1 MRLVQLRANE
11 VCTRT
16 TKFGDRILITA
27 TGDLK
32 QGIKIWR
39 PLTDVVAQ
47 GIKENQFFTAA
58 VDSQGKYS
66 PVANP
71 EPQENY
77 TPNNSYSPLA
87 IVPKVSEPIETR
99 EVEPS
104 FDRHITALAAKI
116 ADCYR
121 ATKAELPELSEETI
135 QKLATS
141 VFIQL
146 AKDTYCRG
154 KG

>member
-11 VCTRT
+11 VTTRT
-16 TKFGDRILITA
+16 TKFGERLLIVA

-32 QGIKIWR
+32 EGIKIWR
-39 PLTDVVAQ
+39 PLTDAVAQ
-47 GIKENQFFTAA
+47 GIKPNQFFTAA

-66 PVANP
+66 PVATP
-71 EPQENY
+71 EPQETY
-77 TPNNSYSPLA
+77 TPSQYSPLA
-87 IVPKVSEPIETR
+87 IVPKPSQPIETR

-104 FDRHITALAAKI
+104 FDRHITALASKI

-146 AKDTYCRG
+146 AKDTY
-154 KG
+154 

>member
-11 VCTRT
+11 VTTRT
-16 TKFGDRILITA
+16 TKFGERLLIVA

-32 QGIKIWR
+32 EGIKIWR
-39 PLTDVVAQ
+39 PLTDAVAQ
-47 GIKENQFFTAA
+47 GIKPNQFFTAA

-66 PVANP
+66 PVATP

-99 EVEPS
+99 EATPA
-104 FDRHITALAAKI
+104 FDRHIAALASKI
-116 ADCYR
+116 ADCYK
-121 ATKAELPELSEETI
+121 ATQSQLPNLSEETI

-146 AKDTYCRG
+146 CKDTY
-154 KG
+154 

>member
-47 GIKENQFFTAA
+47 GIQPNSTFTAA

-71 EPQENY
+71 EPTQETY
-77 TPNNSYSPLA
+77 APSQYSPLA
-87 IVPKVSEPIETR
+87 IVPKVSQPLETKPATPA
-99 EVEPS
+99 VHP
-104 FDRHITALAAKI
+104 HIA
-116 ADCYR
+116 
-121 ATKAELPELSEETI
+121 
-135 QKLATS
+135 KLAEIMAQCVSAIRSEIPGLDPESEQKYATS
-141 VFIQL
+141 LFI
-146 AKDTYCRG
+146 AASKEIF
-154 KG
+154 

>member
-47 GIKENQFFTAA
+47 GIQPNSTFTAA

-71 EPQENY
+71 EPTQETY

-87 IVPKVSEPIETR
+87 IVPKPSEPIETR
-99 EVEPS
+99 EATPA

-121 ATKAELPELSEETI
+121 ATKAELPELSEETL

-146 AKDTYCRG
+146 AKDTY
-154 KG
+154 